1 MITQKDVEYIANLA
15 RIDLTDAEKS
25 MFETEL
31 SGILSFVEKLNE
43 LNLDEVDSMSPSNN
57 PMLLENIMRT
67 DEQEDAYME
76 KKSALLVEAAA
87 ETKDNYVRVK
97 SVFE

>member
-25 MFETEL
+25 MFESEL
-31 SGILSFVEKLNE
+31 SGILLFVERLNE
-43 LNLDEVDSMSPSNN
+43 LNTEGIKPVNGGI
-57 PMLLENIMRT
+57 LLEHVMRE
-67 DEQEDAYME
+67 DEQTDAYME
-76 KKSALLVEAAA
+76 KKSAILMEAAT
-87 ETKDNYVRVK
+87 EPKDNYVKVK

>member
-31 SGILSFVEKLNE
+31 SGILLFVERLNE
-43 LNLDEVDSMSPSNN
+43 LNTEGIKPVNGGI
-57 PMLLENIMRT
+57 LLEHVMRE
-67 DEQEDAYME
+67 DEQTDAYME
-76 KKSALLVEAAA
+76 KKSAILMEAAT
-87 ETKDNYVRVK
+87 ETKDNYVKVK

>member
-25 MFETEL
+25 MFESEL
-31 SGILSFVEKLNE
+31 SGILLFVERLNE
-43 LNLDEVDSMSPSNN
+43 LNTEGIKPVNGGI
-57 PMLLENIMRT
+57 LLEHVMRE
-67 DEQEDAYME
+67 DEQTDAYME
-76 KKSALLVEAAA
+76 KKSAILMEAAT
-87 ETKDNYVRVK
+87 ETKDNYVKVK

>member
-1 MITQKDVEYIANLA
+1 MITRKDVEHIASLA

-31 SGILSFVEKLNE
+31 SAILAFVEKLNE
-43 LNLDEVDSMSPSNN
+43 LNTDEVEPVNGGT
-57 PMLLENIMRT
+57 LLENVMRT

-76 KKSALLVEAAA
+76 KKSAQLIGAAP
-87 ETKDNYVRVK
+87 ETERNLIKVK
-97 SVFE
+97 SVFG